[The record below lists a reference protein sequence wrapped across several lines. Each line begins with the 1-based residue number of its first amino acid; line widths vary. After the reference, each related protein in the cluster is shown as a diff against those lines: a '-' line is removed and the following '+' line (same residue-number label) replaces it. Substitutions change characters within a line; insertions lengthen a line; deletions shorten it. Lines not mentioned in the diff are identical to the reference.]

1 MARMRTIKDAYA
13 AIKQS
18 DPETCLTLY
27 ALRCK
32 VISGEIPSVKAGR
45 KYLINID
52 LLDEY
57 LNSPC
62 APVESIGRIR
72 PVSAR

>member
-1 MARMRTIKDAYA
+1 MRTIKDAYA

-18 DPETCLTLY
+18 DPETCLTMY

-32 VISGEIPSVKAGR
+32 VISGEIPSVKVGR

-57 LNSPC
+57 LNSPRP
-62 APVESIGRIR
+62 PVESIGRIR

>member
-13 AIKQS
+13 AIKES
-18 DPETCLTLY
+18 DPETCLTMY

-62 APVESIGRIR
+62 PPVESIGRIH